1 MQTVTFRRDYRDRVS
16 ALTTVVYR
24 AGATL
29 PVADEV
35 AEAARKAG
43 ALKE

>member
-16 ALTTVVYR
+16 ALTTVVYQ

-29 PVADEV
+29 SVADEV
-35 AEAARKAG
+35 AEAAREAG